1 MAWDRGGFDRFRKPA
16 GHYRNPTWKVD
27 ERRSRRF
34 TVTFLKELLRISRKS
49 QKALVDDTQSGQS
62 RPTILFVKPD
72 PIAPRRLGESSA
84 PPKGSQARAGR
95 WVAGVL
101 VLVVAGVVASVRLRS
116 RQESSPAVSTGS
128 QESELVDSHLAE
140 STGAP
145 VQAQPRWG
153 TDEVLRRLAAIGS
166 MTLDPRERVRLIQEL
181 IRSADLTEPGCGAAF
196 WDFAFGR
203 LTPETGLEPVLDTLG
218 HFWAIADRDAAWAF
232 LTDPERTSTNP
243 HDRLGDSQFLA
254 LKGLLLEW
262 MRSDVAGALERAR
275 SFSQPV
281 RRSGLMVHLY
291 LEWLATAP
299 NDALA
304 EFPNETFQDGMG
316 GLSTRILLLG
326 IVQRQNPALGLKL
339 FDAIPREAWTGV
351 DDPEEVAQHLEWIT
365 NHPQLGATLIE
376 RLPEPIARP
385 LVTRLVDAWTQVD
398 PMAALEWLVDQ
409 SKFAQ
414 TGPDV
419 LGYLFKRLAEVDPT
433 SAVARFER
441 LSSQDQSPWA
451 PVLAAEWANRD
462 PRSAVAW
469 AQARWQ
475 QGMGSEALLRG
486 TESWIKTDPVGAAAF
501 IREILPT
508 VTQPAEQLEFA
519 QLWVTAEPSAGL
531 DTLRSLVPT
540 EALEA
545 PAAACAELKIEGLAK
560 AFLSFAEQG
569 RGLSGMRTKL
579 PGAVSFRAKQ
589 GPS

>member
-1 MAWDRGGFDRFRKPA
+1 
-16 GHYRNPTWKVD
+16 
-27 ERRSRRF
+27 
-34 TVTFLKELLRISRKS
+34 
-49 QKALVDDTQSGQS
+49 
-62 RPTILFVKPD
+62 VKPD

-116 RQESSPAVSTGS
+116 RQESGSAVSTGS
-128 QESELVDSHLAE
+128 QESESVDSHLAE

-218 HFWAIADRDAAWAF
+218 RFWAIADRDAAWAF

-291 LEWLATAP
+291 LEWLTTAP

-326 IVQRQNPALGLKL
+326 IVQQQNPALGLKL
-339 FDAIPREAWTGV
+339 FDAIPREA
-351 DDPEEVAQHLEWIT
+351 
-365 NHPQLGATLIE
+365 
-376 RLPEPIARP
+376 
-385 LVTRLVDAWTQVD
+385 
-398 PMAALEWLVDQ
+398 
-409 SKFAQ
+409 
-414 TGPDV
+414 
-419 LGYLFKRLAEVDPT
+419 
-433 SAVARFER
+433 
-441 LSSQDQSPWA
+441 
-451 PVLAAEWANRD
+451 
-462 PRSAVAW
+462 
-469 AQARWQ
+469 
-475 QGMGSEALLRG
+475 
-486 TESWIKTDPVGAAAF
+486 
-501 IREILPT
+501 
-508 VTQPAEQLEFA
+508 
-519 QLWVTAEPSAGL
+519 
-531 DTLRSLVPT
+531 
-540 EALEA
+540 
-545 PAAACAELKIEGLAK
+545 
-560 AFLSFAEQG
+560 
-569 RGLSGMRTKL
+569 
-579 PGAVSFRAKQ
+579 
-589 GPS
+589 

>member
-1 MAWDRGGFDRFRKPA
+1 M
-16 GHYRNPTWKVD
+16 
-27 ERRSRRF
+27 
-34 TVTFLKELLRISRKS
+34 
-49 QKALVDDTQSGQS
+49 
-62 RPTILFVKPD
+62 
-72 PIAPRRLGESSA
+72 
-84 PPKGSQARAGR
+84 
-95 WVAGVL
+95 
-101 VLVVAGVVASVRLRS
+101 
-116 RQESSPAVSTGS
+116 
-128 QESELVDSHLAE
+128 
-140 STGAP
+140 
-145 VQAQPRWG
+145 
-153 TDEVLRRLAAIGS
+153 
-166 MTLDPRERVRLIQEL
+166 
-181 IRSADLTEPGCGAAF
+181 
-196 WDFAFGR
+196 
-203 LTPETGLEPVLDTLG
+203 
-218 HFWAIADRDAAWAF
+218 
-232 LTDPERTSTNP
+232 
-243 HDRLGDSQFLA
+243 
-254 LKGLLLEW
+254 
-262 MRSDVAGALERAR
+262 
-275 SFSQPV
+275 
-281 RRSGLMVHLY
+281 
-291 LEWLATAP
+291 
-299 NDALA
+299 
-304 EFPNETFQDGMG
+304 
-316 GLSTRILLLG
+316 
-326 IVQRQNPALGLKL
+326 
-339 FDAIPREAWTGV
+339 

-376 RLPEPIARP
+376 RLPETIARP
-385 LVTRLVDAWTQVD
+385 LVTQIVDAWTQVD

-462 PRSAVAW
+462 PRSAVSW

-475 QGMGSEALLRG
+475 QGMGPEALLRG

-508 VTQPAEQLEFA
+508 VTQPAERLEFA